1 MLKRLGG
8 TVDPK
13 GAATAIKDAEF
24 PVPFAS
30 ELEFNSP
37 VHGTWNIVHTG
48 MQVPDA
54 HQIYVCADNCMRGV
68 VLTAAEMNEAERFSF
83 VILKEEHLLNGNL
96 EDITIEG
103 VSDVIERLEQK
114 PKAVFLF
121 TVCLHHFLG
130 SDLERIYDE
139 LGKRFPEICFVRCFM
154 DPIMRKSGLT
164 PDQKLRLSMY
174 DPLKKGTVTE
184 EGQRRISILGSDF
197 ALDETS
203 DLKRLLRCNDYQ
215 IKESPV
221 CESWED
227 YLSLS
232 DCRMML
238 NCYPSGKAGT
248 EWAAERLGRPFM
260 YLPSCFDYDEFIG
273 QLEAL
278 SESMELLG
286 VLDYEGE
293 KESCEAALHEAL
305 LEVGDW
311 PIAIDGTFHP
321 RPMGLARLLISHGF
335 YVERIYLDAISPEE
349 ENDFKWLQQHA
360 PELMLLATV
369 QVKMRV
375 LPRKTEREMLAL
387 GQKAAWFTGSRH
399 FVNMVQGAGLYGFDG
414 IRRLAHLMVEA
425 AREEKETPDLVI
437 RKGWGCESCI

>member
-197 ALDETS
+197 ALTRHQISRDCS
-203 DLKRLLRCNDYQ
+203 DAMIIRLK
-215 IKESPV
+215 SPRFV
-221 CESWED
+221 S
-227 YLSLS
+227 
-232 DCRMML
+232 
-238 NCYPSGKAGT
+238 PGKIIFLCQTAG
-248 EWAAERLGRPFM
+248 
-260 YLPSCFDYDEFIG
+260 
-273 QLEAL
+273 
-278 SESMELLG
+278 
-286 VLDYEGE
+286 
-293 KESCEAALHEAL
+293 
-305 LEVGDW
+305 
-311 PIAIDGTFHP
+311 
-321 RPMGLARLLISHGF
+321 
-335 YVERIYLDAISPEE
+335 
-349 ENDFKWLQQHA
+349 
-360 PELMLLATV
+360 
-369 QVKMRV
+369 
-375 LPRKTEREMLAL
+375 
-387 GQKAAWFTGSRH
+387 
-399 FVNMVQGAGLYGFDG
+399 
-414 IRRLAHLMVEA
+414 
-425 AREEKETPDLVI
+425 
-437 RKGWGCESCI
+437 

>member
-24 PVPFAS
+24 TVPFAS

-184 EGQRRISILGSDF
+184 EGQ
-197 ALDETS
+197 
-203 DLKRLLRCNDYQ
+203 
-215 IKESPV
+215 
-221 CESWED
+221 
-227 YLSLS
+227 
-232 DCRMML
+232 
-238 NCYPSGKAGT
+238 
-248 EWAAERLGRPFM
+248 
-260 YLPSCFDYDEFIG
+260 
-273 QLEAL
+273 
-278 SESMELLG
+278 
-286 VLDYEGE
+286 
-293 KESCEAALHEAL
+293 
-305 LEVGDW
+305 
-311 PIAIDGTFHP
+311 
-321 RPMGLARLLISHGF
+321 
-335 YVERIYLDAISPEE
+335 
-349 ENDFKWLQQHA
+349 
-360 PELMLLATV
+360 
-369 QVKMRV
+369 
-375 LPRKTEREMLAL
+375 
-387 GQKAAWFTGSRH
+387 
-399 FVNMVQGAGLYGFDG
+399 
-414 IRRLAHLMVEA
+414 
-425 AREEKETPDLVI
+425 
-437 RKGWGCESCI
+437 

>member
-103 VSDVIERLEQK
+103 VSDVSERLEQK

-174 DPLKKGTVTE
+174 DPLKK
-184 EGQRRISILGSDF
+184 
-197 ALDETS
+197 
-203 DLKRLLRCNDYQ
+203 
-215 IKESPV
+215 
-221 CESWED
+221 
-227 YLSLS
+227 
-232 DCRMML
+232 
-238 NCYPSGKAGT
+238 
-248 EWAAERLGRPFM
+248 
-260 YLPSCFDYDEFIG
+260 
-273 QLEAL
+273 
-278 SESMELLG
+278 
-286 VLDYEGE
+286 
-293 KESCEAALHEAL
+293 
-305 LEVGDW
+305 
-311 PIAIDGTFHP
+311 
-321 RPMGLARLLISHGF
+321 
-335 YVERIYLDAISPEE
+335 
-349 ENDFKWLQQHA
+349 
-360 PELMLLATV
+360 
-369 QVKMRV
+369 
-375 LPRKTEREMLAL
+375 
-387 GQKAAWFTGSRH
+387 
-399 FVNMVQGAGLYGFDG
+399 
-414 IRRLAHLMVEA
+414 
-425 AREEKETPDLVI
+425 
-437 RKGWGCESCI
+437 

>member
-154 DPIMRKSGLT
+154 DPIM
-164 PDQKLRLSMY
+164 
-174 DPLKKGTVTE
+174 
-184 EGQRRISILGSDF
+184 
-197 ALDETS
+197 
-203 DLKRLLRCNDYQ
+203 
-215 IKESPV
+215 
-221 CESWED
+221 
-227 YLSLS
+227 
-232 DCRMML
+232 
-238 NCYPSGKAGT
+238 
-248 EWAAERLGRPFM
+248 
-260 YLPSCFDYDEFIG
+260 
-273 QLEAL
+273 
-278 SESMELLG
+278 
-286 VLDYEGE
+286 
-293 KESCEAALHEAL
+293 
-305 LEVGDW
+305 
-311 PIAIDGTFHP
+311 
-321 RPMGLARLLISHGF
+321 
-335 YVERIYLDAISPEE
+335 
-349 ENDFKWLQQHA
+349 
-360 PELMLLATV
+360 
-369 QVKMRV
+369 
-375 LPRKTEREMLAL
+375 
-387 GQKAAWFTGSRH
+387 
-399 FVNMVQGAGLYGFDG
+399 
-414 IRRLAHLMVEA
+414 
-425 AREEKETPDLVI
+425 
-437 RKGWGCESCI
+437 